1 MQRVSTAFVGQVS
14 AASSPAIAKLKGRAR
29 ATNDPA
35 YVPLASSHRAQSRR
49 RRDPGLDLPRRTRRS
64 RGRVGAT
71 AGPSAQ
77 GRRIDHGGRGGV
89 VLACS
94 PAMDLELLVKI
105 EGEARRAVR
114 ALNLKTAAKRGPTFV
129 LTSSSRSIA
138 EVGAGIA
145 AEEAAGRPGILHQWH
160 SSLPSKPSKPGFG
173 GFEGADP

>member
-49 RRDPGLDLPRRTRRS
+49 RRDLVAIFLDAL
-64 RGRVGAT
+64 
-71 AGPSAQ
+71 
-77 GRRIDHGGRGGV
+77 GGRAAV
-89 VLACS
+89 SELQLVQVRRAAELSTAAEAVRARVLAGD
-94 PAMDLELLVKI
+94 AAI

-114 ALNLKTAAKRGPTFV
+114 ALNLKTAAKRGPTF
-129 LTSSSRSIA
+129 A
-138 EVGAGIA
+138 EVVARIA

-160 SSLPSKPSKPGFG
+160 SSLPSKPSKPGFE